1 VAVPGAFLF
10 LGLAEIFNMSRPLVS
25 IIINNYNYG
34 RFLGAAIDSVLTQD
48 YVPKEVLI
56 TDDGSTDN
64 SREVLDKYV
73 GLVTPILKEN
83 GGQASA
89 LNSGVRA
96 SQGEILCFL
105 DADDCF
111 GAGKVARVV
120 EAFLHLGLNSKP
132 LLVHHRLQ
140 IIDAGGNLVDAQLI
154 GRLHDSP
161 LNLYPYAKRYKS
173 LPYEGSPTSGLS
185 VNRHLISR
193 LFPIPEKG
201 ISTSADDFVVKG
213 ASVIGELYSLQDVL
227 GSYRVHGKNLWHGST
242 GRKSPHFIR
251 TLDEFLNQKLTENGL
266 EPVLDFNESMYA
278 WGHFIDDRK
287 WAQLGKQMLKATIKQ
302 RDFHTTSHIF
312 NTLRG
317 MAVQALKPTL
327 AKLKSDSRNQSTSN
341 ASSSYE
347 NGRQTGIHQQNPM
360 K

>member
-1 VAVPGAFLF
+1 
-10 LGLAEIFNMSRPLVS
+10 MSRPLVS
-25 IIINNYNYG
+25 IIINNYNYDP
-34 RFLGAAIDSVLTQD
+34 FLAAAIDSALAQN
-48 YVPKEVLI
+48 YVPKEILVI
-56 TDDGSTDN
+56 DDGSTDH

-96 SQGEILCFL
+96 SQGQIVCFL

-111 GAGKVARVV
+111 DAGKVERVV
-120 EAFLHLGLNSKP
+120 EVFVRLGLNSKP
-132 LLVHHRLQ
+132 LLIHHRLHL
-140 IIDAGGNLVDAQLI
+140 IDAAGNLIDAELI

-161 LNLYPYAKRYKS
+161 LNLYAYAKRYKS

-185 VNRHLISR
+185 LNRHLISR

-213 ASVIGELYSLQDVL
+213 ASVMGELYSLQDVL

-242 GRKSPHFIR
+242 RQKSPDFIK
-251 TLDEFLNQKLTENGL
+251 TLDEFLNKKLTENGL

-278 WGHFIDDRK
+278 WGSFVDDRN
-287 WAQLGKQMLKATIKQ
+287 WAKLGKQMLKATVKQ
-302 RDFHTTSHIF
+302 HDFHTTYHIYS
-312 NTLRG
+312 TLRG
-317 MAVQALKPTL
+317 LAVQALRPTL
-327 AKLKSDSRNQSTSN
+327 AKLKSDSIRNQARSC

-347 NGRQTGIHQQNPM
+347 DHRHNGIHEQNPM

>member
-1 VAVPGAFLF
+1 
-10 LGLAEIFNMSRPLVS
+10 MSRPLVS

-34 RFLGAAIDSVLTQD
+34 RFLGAAIDSVLAQD

-56 TDDGSTDN
+56 IDDGSTDH

-73 GLVTPILKEN
+73 GLVTPILKDN

-96 SQGEILCFL
+96 SQGQILCFL

-132 LLVHHRLQ
+132 MLVHHRLQ
-140 IIDAGGNLVDAQLI
+140 IIDAAGDLVDAQLI

-161 LNLYPYAKRYKS
+161 LNLYRHAKRYKAI
-173 LPYEGSPTSGLS
+173 PYEGSPTSGLS
-185 VNRHLISR
+185 LNRHLISR

-201 ISTSADDFVVKG
+201 IYTSADDFMVKG
-213 ASVIGELYSLQDVL
+213 ASVIGELYSLQDLL
-227 GSYRVHGKNLWHGST
+227 GSYRVHGKNLWHGSN
-242 GRKSPHFIR
+242 GRKSAHFIR
-251 TLDEFLNQKLTENGL
+251 TLDGFLNQKLTENGL

-278 WGHFIDDRK
+278 WGHFLEDRR
-287 WAQLGKQMLKATIKQ
+287 WAQLGKQMLRIAIKQ
-302 RDFHTTSHIF
+302 HDLHTTSYIF
-312 NTLRG
+312 NTLRAI
-317 MAVQALKPTL
+317 AVQALKPTL
-327 AKLKSDSRNQSTSN
+327 AKLKSDSRNQSRSYT
-341 ASSSYE
+341 SSSHE
-347 NGRQTGIHQQNPM
+347 NGRHTGIHEQNPM